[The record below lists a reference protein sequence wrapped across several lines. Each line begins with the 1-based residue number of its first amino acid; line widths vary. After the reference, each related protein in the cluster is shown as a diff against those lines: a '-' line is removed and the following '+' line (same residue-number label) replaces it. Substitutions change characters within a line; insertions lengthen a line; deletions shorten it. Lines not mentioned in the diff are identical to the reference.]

1 VQWLKQ
7 STAVSK
13 IVGPILDASGVE
25 YASAVIGDLSL
36 SKNGGTLTALAAAAT
51 LTYIANGYYTLALTT
66 GNTDTLGSAE
76 ISCNKATYQMP
87 PREFMVLPSTVYDAL
102 TTNATTATGGL
113 GDIQRMAGTALTARD
128 IGASVLLSSGTGTG
142 QLDFTSGVVKANA
155 TQWVGGTIPAVNIT
169 GVPLVDLKYTLGT
182 ISPAQAGSVA
192 ADWAATTNKTA
203 TANLSGTTIN
213 LVNTVTTVTNQLTGS
228 AIATAVWTDTTAGD
242 FTTALS
248 IGKSIMNGVS
258 LGTGLTINAYTG
270 NTPQTGDAYARIGAA
285 GAGLTSLGDT
295 RIAHLDADVSS
306 RMATYTQ
313 PTGFLA
319 ATFPTTVAS
328 TTNITSA
335 SGVALSAGG
344 VTAVKAAITDAT
356 LAGANINT
364 MANDYAN
371 SNILDCVVSSVTN
384 VTAVS
389 VGGIT
394 AASFAAGAI
403 TSTVAPNLDVA
414 VSSRPTASAI
424 ATAWGSRVLG
434 NSRTADMYL
443 QGLTNRIAF
452 AADGLSYTLYAT
464 DDTTAIATGTST
476 RLANTIGAL
485 RETDPA

>member
-1 VQWLKQ
+1 
-7 STAVSK
+7 
-13 IVGPILDASGVE
+13 
-25 YASAVIGDLSL
+25 
-36 SKNGGTLTALAAAAT
+36 
-51 LTYIANGYYTLALTT
+51 
-66 GNTDTLGSAE
+66 
-76 ISCNKATYQMP
+76 
-87 PREFMVLPSTVYDAL
+87 
-102 TTNATTATGGL
+102 
-113 GDIQRMAGTALTARD
+113 
-128 IGASVLLSSGTGTG
+128 
-142 QLDFTSGVVKANA
+142 
-155 TQWVGGTIPAVNIT
+155 
-169 GVPLVDLKYTLGT
+169 
-182 ISPAQAGSVA
+182 
-192 ADWAATTNKTA
+192 
-203 TANLSGTTIN
+203 
-213 LVNTVTTVTNQLTGS
+213 
-228 AIATAVWTDTTAGD
+228 
-242 FTTALS
+242 
-248 IGKSIMNGVS
+248 
-258 LGTGLTINAYTG
+258 
-270 NTPQTGDAYARIGAA
+270 
-285 GAGLTSLGDT
+285 
-295 RIAHLDADVSS
+295 
-306 RMATYTQ
+306 MATYTQ